1 MCETSNKNQ
10 KHLRAEFHQKCS
22 YSTSKK
28 QKPGGKS
35 KPKHKHTQSKYH
47 YINLYL
53 FYNLYY
59 IKTISNITKYQNT
72 HNQNITRREKAKII
86 LVSNNYQASRSRS
99 TGCNTAAGRSGVS
112 RKVQLHTGTIIYLLS
127 SFSSFTFQFLL

>member
-1 MCETSNKNQ
+1 MCETSNTNQ

-47 YINLYL
+47 
-53 FYNLYY
+53 
-59 IKTISNITKYQNT
+59 KKSQN
-72 HNQNITRREKAKII
+72 NPG
-86 LVSNNYQASRSRS
+86 SSFP
-99 TGCNTAAGRSGVS
+99 
-112 RKVQLHTGTIIYLLS
+112 TIIRQAEAEAQAATQQQAVLA
-127 SFSSFTFQFLL
+127 